1 MSKAKNYFY
10 QLDALRGIACLMV
23 LFYHLVPGS
32 GTWIALGPLGVRLFF
47 VMTGFL
53 LIGNHLQQLDRGSAP
68 ANILTS
74 FYKKRAIRIFPVYF
88 LAFGILCLFGIE
100 PARQVWV
107 WICTFSVNFY
117 MGFTEQWP
125 GALSHYWFLATS
137 EQMVLVL
144 SLLILW
150 IPRRLFVP
158 IFALCFVG
166 AWLHRWIAT
175 ALGVAPMMVW
185 YSPLSSMDSIA
196 AGALIGLFY
205 REKKETIS
213 QLACRTSVA
222 LVAWCCLIGAAVIRL
237 WGFDTAWIHSAE
249 TLEALFFGWLIL
261 RAAIGFTGFWGG
273 ALQFSGLVYTGV
285 ISYALYVFHPLIHTL
300 VETTFEKLHF
310 PSNPENVLLITTT
323 FVVTFLA
330 GILSWHFLEKPLI
343 SLKTKVAADKK

>member
-10 QLDALRGIACLMV
+10 QLDALRGIACIMV
-23 LFYHLVPGS
+23 LFYHLVPGAGS
-32 GTWIALGPLGVRLFF
+32 WIALGPLGVRLFF

-53 LIGNHLQQLDRGSAP
+53 LIGNHLQQVDRGNAP
-68 ANILTS
+68 SKILTG

-88 LAFGILCLFGIE
+88 LAFGILCLLGIE

-137 EQMVLVL
+137 EQMVFVL

-158 IFALCFVG
+158 IFVFCFVG

-175 ALGVAPMMVW
+175 TMGVTPMMVW

-196 AGALIGLFY
+196 AGALIGLLY
-205 REKKETIS
+205 REKKETVTR
-213 QLACRTSVA
+213 LACRISVTLA
-222 LVAWCCLIGAAVIRL
+222 AWVCLIGSMVIRL

-261 RAAIGFTGFWGG
+261 RAAIGFTGFWGH
-273 ALQFSGLVYTGV
+273 ALQFPGLVYTGV
-285 ISYALYVFHPLIHTL
+285 ISYALYVFHPLLHTF
-300 VETTFEKLHF
+300 VETAFKKFQF
-310 PSNPENVLLITTT
+310 PSNPENIFLITTT
-323 FVVTFLA
+323 FVLTFLA
-330 GILSWHFLEKPLI
+330 GILSWHLLEKPLI
-343 SLKTKVAADKK
+343 SSKTKVTNDKK

>member
-343 SLKTKVAADKK
+343 FLKTKVAADKK